1 MKHISIQKL
10 INQTPH
16 ISNLLKHF
24 ININNHQAND
34 FNRFNNINRDVNT
47 KISSS
52 QVHAEFLKNFL
63 RKGIL

>member
-16 ISNLLKHF
+16 ISNMRKQF
-24 ININNHQAND
+24 INIKNHQANN
-34 FNRFNNINRDVNT
+34 FSRFNNINRDVNA

-52 QVHAEFLKNFL
+52 QVRAKFFKIVL
-63 RKGIL
+63 RKGVL

>member
-16 ISNLLKHF
+16 ISNMLKHF
-24 ININNHQAND
+24 ININNHQANN
-34 FNRFNNINRDVNT
+34 FNRFNNINRDVNV

-52 QVHAEFLKNFL
+52 QVHAEFLKIV
-63 RKGIL
+63 RKGVL